1 MNLDSASNETMLRP
15 TTALFLLGYFFPGC
29 HDETILPPTKMVR
42 PNLTTCFQ
50 TNSSE
55 DLENT
60 IVHAFTEVSDWVFD
74 LCCGSRELSLAAQKS
89 GRNAIASEKDRTKL
103 EEIAVKAIA
112 ISEHHEKKFRSNMD
126 GKIWTV

>member
-1 MNLDSASNETMLRP
+1 MKGYERYSHGTYHPAYELSLQAAPCTTIYNSNIS
-15 TTALFLLGYFFPGC
+15 GYFFPGC
-29 HDETILPPTKMVR
+29 HDENILPPTKMVR

-60 IVHAFTEVSDWVFD
+60 IVHAFTEASDWVFD

-89 GRNAIASEKDRTKL
+89 GRNAGI
-103 EEIAVKAIA
+103 VKVSYTRVQYWNCIKR
-112 ISEHHEKKFRSNMD
+112 IY
-126 GKIWTV
+126 